1 MKLYMFVSLSM
12 KTGISLRVEAALWR
26 TFRGACIQRGLTASS
41 LFEEFMQERLKKWG
55 VEVEPKR
62 KPKK

>member
-1 MKLYMFVSLSM
+1 MFIVLSM

-55 VEVEPKR
+55 VEVAEEPRR